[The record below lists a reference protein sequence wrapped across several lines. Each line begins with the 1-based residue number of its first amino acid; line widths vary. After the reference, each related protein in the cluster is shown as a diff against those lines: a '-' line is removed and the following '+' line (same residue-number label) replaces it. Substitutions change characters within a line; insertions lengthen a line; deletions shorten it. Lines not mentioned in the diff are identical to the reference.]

1 MGPSTHVGV
10 IRGATFVSMLQAW
23 NGGTLALQKP
33 GEAPSGD
40 APSGDAPSGDA
51 PSSDAE
57 VPELQASGGS
67 TATHASALR
76 IGRIRRGYARLR
88 QTATAPARA
97 TTAKPALSAKAR
109 LFFLSAEVASDVS
122 WTRPTRD
129 IEIRNRAPR
138 VGARA

>member
-33 GEAPSGD
+33 GE

-97 TTAKPALSAKAR
+97 MTAKPALSAKAR
-109 LFFLSAEVASDVS
+109 LFFLSAEVA
-122 WTRPTRD
+122 
-129 IEIRNRAPR
+129 
-138 VGARA
+138 

>member
-33 GEAPSGD
+33 GE